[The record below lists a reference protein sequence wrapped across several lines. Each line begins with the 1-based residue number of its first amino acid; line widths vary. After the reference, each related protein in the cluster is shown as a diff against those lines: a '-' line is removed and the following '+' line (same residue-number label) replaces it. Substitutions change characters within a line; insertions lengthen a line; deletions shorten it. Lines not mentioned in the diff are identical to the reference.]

1 MIVSVKSLNSWRRL
15 AAFSL
20 IEILSVLVIVGV
32 VLTLTNWPLL
42 GANLLSRVEG
52 RVSAIQV
59 KIDLAILEQSRSS
72 SQKYISVSLDPLCPS
87 HSVQVHLGGLIKPEY
102 FKCEGAS
109 FYIGALGEVSL
120 EKS

>member
-32 VLTLTNWPLL
+32 ILTMTNWPLL

-59 KIDLAILEQSRSS
+59 KIDLAILEQ
-72 SQKYISVSLDPLCPS
+72 
-87 HSVQVHLGGLIKPEY
+87 
-102 FKCEGAS
+102 
-109 FYIGALGEVSL
+109 
-120 EKS
+120 